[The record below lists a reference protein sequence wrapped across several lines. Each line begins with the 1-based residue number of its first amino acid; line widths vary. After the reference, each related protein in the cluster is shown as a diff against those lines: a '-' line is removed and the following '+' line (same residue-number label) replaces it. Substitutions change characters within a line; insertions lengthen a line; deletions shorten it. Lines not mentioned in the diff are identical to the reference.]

1 MVWVSGFKDVTT
13 VTDALSIPET
23 GFLKKPR
30 SIDIMVTADTE
41 MQPTL
46 DERADG
52 NAFVNWLIDHAD
64 DIKIKGII
72 FSRDSAPRPEF
83 WGYTPGNLAFGGRPG
98 IHLSESCGS
107 RPPLPQ
113 GGHHL
118 AGLTR
123 LDHDLPQAR
132 SARCRGRRQAPAG
145 QHGLGVPPQR
155 GPVHRSRE
163 GRHSGWPLRRR
174 GLHP

>member
-1 MVWVSGFKDVTT
+1 MVWVSGFKNVTT

-72 FSRDSAPRPEF
+72 FSP
-83 WGYTPGNLAFGGRPG
+83 
-98 IHLSESCGS
+98 
-107 RPPLPQ
+107 
-113 GGHHL
+113 
-118 AGLTR
+118 
-123 LDHDLPQAR
+123 AR
-132 SARCRGRRQAPAG
+132 G
-145 QHGLGVPPQR
+145 
-155 GPVHRSRE
+155 
-163 GRHSGWPLRRR
+163 
-174 GLHP
+174 